1 MIISFDGKIGGGGN
15 SLQQKKVAITQNGLD
30 VIIPDNEY
38 DGLSA
43 VYVFTDV
50 SNGGGESSD
59 KDFSSLGYDEIDNVV
74 VNQLIVKSIE
84 KDIEDS
90 KDANPNTCVYLPTT
104 ATATT
109 FSDWV
114 NLQYIPNGYDMGV
127 VDDLYFE
134 NCYSLRKLDFNLINC
149 SVEDIDNDG
158 LSHTS
163 FKNCY
168 KLEEVVFSKNMFKA
182 ESTVA
187 VEMFLNNTSLKTL
200 DFTDSGFRPL
210 SLEYFAK
217 NSAIETITGLDTSSC
232 VEFTGAFGYSNTKQL
247 CKLSLAS
254 LTSHSNV
261 LVHMLNESLNV
272 FGGFIDTEQ
281 ITNWGRASTN
291 PFYYATNLETIEEM
305 GVINGTNFS
314 VSHCEKLTIDSLMVI
329 INALFDC
336 VGNGETTTKNCTI
349 GEVNLAKLTEE
360 QIAVATSK
368 GWILK

>member
-43 VYVFTDV
+43 VYVLTDV

-59 KDFSSLGYDEIDNVV
+59 KDFSSLGYGEIDNVI
-74 VNQLIVKSIE
+74 VNQLTVNSID

-104 ATATT
+104 ATATS

-149 SVEDIDNDG
+149 SVEDIDNDD
-158 LSHTS
+158 LPPHTS

-182 ESTVA
+182 EGIVA
-187 VEMFLNNTSLKTL
+187 IEMFLNNTSLKEL

-210 SLEYFAK
+210 SLQYFAK
-217 NSAIETITGLDTSSC
+217 NSAIETIRGLDTSLCFS
-232 VEFTGAFGYSNTKQL
+232 FDNPFGESSLVSL

-254 LTSHSNV
+254 LNIAYTVNILPST
-261 LVHMLNESLNV
+261 LRY
-272 FGGFIDTEQ
+272 FGGFIDCEH
-281 ITNWGRASTN
+281 IERWGRTAKN
-291 PFYYATNLETIEEM
+291 PFKAAINLEVIEEM
-305 GVINGTNFS
+305 DTIKGTQFN
-314 VSHCEKLTIDSLMVI
+314 VSYCPKLTVDSLMVV
-329 INALFDC
+329 INSLYDY
-336 VGNGETTTKNCTI
+336 VGNNDETTQTCTM

-368 GWILK
+368 GWILE

>member
-59 KDFSSLGYDEIDNVV
+59 KDFSSLGYGEIDNIV

-104 ATATT
+104 ATATS
-109 FSDWV
+109 FNDWV

-134 NCYSLRKLDFNLINC
+134 NCYSLRKLDFNFITC

-158 LSHTS
+158 FTHSS

-187 VEMFLNNTSLKTL
+187 VEMFLNNTSLKEL
-200 DFTDSGFRPL
+200 NFTDSGFHPL
-210 SLEYFAK
+210 SLQYFAK
-217 NSAIETITGLDTSSC
+217 NSAIETIKGLDTSLC
-232 VEFTGAFGYSNTKQL
+232 FDFTDPFGDSSLVSL
-247 CKLSLAS
+247 CKLSLSS
-254 LTSHSNV
+254 LQYKSTILPSN
-261 LVHMLNESLNV
+261 LRY
-272 FGGFIDTEQ
+272 FGGFIDCEH
-281 ITNWGRASTN
+281 IERWGRSIDN
-291 PFYYATNLETIEEM
+291 PFKNAINLEVIEEM
-305 GVINGTNFS
+305 DTIKGTQFN
-314 VSHCEKLTIDSLMVI
+314 VSYCPKLTVDSLMVV
-329 INALFDC
+329 INALYDY
-336 VGNGETTTKNCTI
+336 VGNNDETTQTCTL
-349 GEVNLAKLTEE
+349 GEINLAKLTDE
-360 QIAVATSK
+360 QIAIATLK